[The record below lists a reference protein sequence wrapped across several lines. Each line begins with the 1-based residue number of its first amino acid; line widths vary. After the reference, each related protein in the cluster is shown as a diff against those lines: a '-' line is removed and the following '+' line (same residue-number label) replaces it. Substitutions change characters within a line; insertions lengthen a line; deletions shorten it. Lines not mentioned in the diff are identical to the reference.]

1 MTKKRTA
8 ENEIV
13 VSSGAAAAQTR
24 RKAPARPRAGRTATP
39 DVRSALAVGSEASP
53 ETSELQPVAAA
64 IIEATVVVASPSQ
77 EEVAKLA
84 YLYWEARGCQGG
96 SPEEDWLRAEQELLA
111 RR

>member
-13 VSSGAAAAQTR
+13 VSSGAAAAPTR
-24 RKAPARPRAGRTATP
+24 RKSPARTRAGRTATP
-39 DVRSALAVGSEASP
+39 DVRSALAVGSEAST

-64 IIEATVVVASPSQ
+64 AEATVVVASPSQ